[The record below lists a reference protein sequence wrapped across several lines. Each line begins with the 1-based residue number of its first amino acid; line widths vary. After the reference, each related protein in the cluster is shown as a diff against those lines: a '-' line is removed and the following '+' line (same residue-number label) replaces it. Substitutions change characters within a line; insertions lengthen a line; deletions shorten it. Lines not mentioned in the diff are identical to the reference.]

1 MCDSNYVTVP
11 LHPPLNVQT
20 YNTSSRS
27 LRVTWDLVP
36 AEWRFG
42 IVLGYHVIITD
53 TRDGQEYLNDV
64 KANANRSL
72 ERAGFERYTNYTV
85 KVAAYTI
92 KGTGNFSEA
101 IRVLTDEDGTYKIHR
116 ESKHCPR
123 FTRVKMHN
131 KL

>member
-1 MCDSNYVTVP
+1 M
-11 LHPPLNVQT
+11 QT

-53 TRDGQEYLNDV
+53 TRDGHEYIDDV
-64 KANANRSL
+64 KVSVNRSL
-72 ERAGFERYTNYTV
+72 ERSSLERYTNYTV

-92 KGTGNFSEA
+92 KGVGNFSEP
-101 IRVLTDEDGTYKIHR
+101 IRVLTDEDGKYFGPMIGSTQ
-116 ESKHCPR
+116 SQS
-123 FTRVKMHN
+123 
-131 KL
+131 